1 MPRSISRG
9 KRNTCGCV
17 GSQNSL
23 LRVKKDKKLLFTPR
37 HDFFSLDAGALKE
50 NCFCPI
56 LGLAYSEIRPLCA
69 RLALVSGKRPALVQ
83 SSSRLTC
90 APVPSLSFIV
100 NLGNGALSLG
110 GLSVLNGS
118 GSARQC
124 SGGGLNPCTRFRSP
138 ASGRSCRRA
147 NYDVPFAL
155 EEALWKAPCAAYRSK
170 DPHGVKS
177 FQ

>member
-1 MPRSISRG
+1 MSF
-9 KRNTCGCV
+9 
-17 GSQNSL
+17 SL
-23 LRVKKDKKLLFTPR
+23 GIGRFARVKLRSKGKDKKLLFTPR

-110 GLSVLNGS
+110 GLSVSNGS
-118 GSARQC
+118 AHLSNAQAVGSIRVYVFVVRHRVAHVIGR
-124 SGGGLNPCTRFRSP
+124 TAMFRLLYRRR
-138 ASGRSCRRA
+138 SGRRHAGRT
-147 NYDVPFAL
+147 
-155 EEALWKAPCAAYRSK
+155 APKTHMA
-170 DPHGVKS
+170 
-177 FQ
+177 